1 MNRWCFA
8 ITFNKTN
15 KQDIKNNLS
24 SFFSQGKRKG
34 DKIFHG
40 LVISTSCYTLL
51 MIVLVIFSVGNGSK
65 DVFQKEG
72 FFSFLTGTDWNSVEG
87 RESYGALPYVV
98 GTLISSTLAIAIG
111 VPISLGIAIFLSE
124 MAPAKISVP
133 LSLIIELLA
142 AVPSIIYGLWA
153 LFVFRFWVRDLIEQ
167 PLYNM
172 FGGSIP
178 FFAQTPFGLD
188 VFTAGIVLAVMIIPI
203 VSSISRE
210 IIKAVPNSQ
219 REASYS
225 LGATR
230 WETVRIAIFPYAK
243 SGLLGAAILG
253 LGRAIGE
260 TILVTMIIGNTVGA
274 AAIPMSL
281 FSQSQT
287 LASLIANEFNEASSS
302 LQLSALIGLG
312 AVLLIM
318 TMGIN
323 IGARLL
329 VSRMVKVSAGARE

>member
-1 MNRWCFA
+1 M
-8 ITFNKTN
+8 IM
-15 KQDIKNNLS
+15 
-24 SFFSQGKRKG
+24 
-34 DKIFHG
+34 
-40 LVISTSCYTLL
+40 LVA
-51 MIVLVIFSVGNGSK
+51 FSVGNGSK
-65 DVFQKEG
+65 DVFLKEG
-72 FFSFLTGTDWNSVEG
+72 FFSFLSGTDWNSVEG
-87 RESYGALPYVV
+87 RESYGALPYII
-98 GTLISSTLAIAIG
+98 GTLISSALAVAIG

-124 MAPAKISVP
+124 MAPPKASVP
-133 LSLIIELLA
+133 LSFIIELLA

-153 LFVFRFWVRDLIEQ
+153 LFVFRFWVRDLVET
-167 PLYNM
+167 PLHNA

-178 FFAQTPFGLD
+178 FFAKTPFGLD
-188 VFTAGIVLAVMIIPI
+188 VFTAGIVLAIMIIPI

-210 IIKAVPNSQ
+210 VIKAVPNSQ
-219 REASYS
+219 REAAYS

-260 TILVTMIIGNTVGA
+260 TILVTMIIGNTIGI
-274 AAIPMSL
+274 AAIPTSL

-287 LASLIANEFNEASSS
+287 LSSLIANEFNEASSN

-312 AVLLIM
+312 AVLLIL

-323 IGARLL
+323 VGARLL
-329 VSRMVKVSAGARE
+329 VSRMVKVSAGGRE